1 MWGKIRGRKTIETVI
16 NLLNSN
22 LYIKM
27 GRSENYFIMI
37 LQKKMLIPVED
48 KATKKASVFCRLPK
62 V

>member
-48 KATKKASVFCRLPK
+48 KATEKSVRVL
-62 V
+62 

>member
-22 LYIKM
+22 LDIKM
-27 GRSENYFIMI
+27 GRFVNYFIMI

-48 KATKKASVFCRLPK
+48 KATKKSVRVL
-62 V
+62 